1 MGLKCSK
8 EALINS
14 SRARRGILGF
24 APEIKII
31 PRPQDNRGDSNYIE
45 FFNPIGRLIFQPFRV
60 AIPPVMTAG
69 TSRWDRPSRRHSLR
83 CRVQAPVDVTVLRSG
98 VPDTVPGRIVD
109 LGAGGVSAV
118 LARELNP
125 GESVGVEI
133 DLPGPAGRL
142 RMRALVRHHDKL
154 RCGMEFVGLSDQQKA
169 ALRALTKKGRERER
183 DTVRPGPQASGSP
196 LIPEMPGGKW
206 TGKGSESGTAGSPVP
221 EPGMRS
227 RGWIF
232 LLASIVILLAVLRW
246 RWDRG
251 WEELEAGLHLA
262 EPAEQ
267 PETQVSAEV
276 MQRLVTHRVD
286 PEYPEAAR
294 SGHLQG
300 IVIADVVI
308 GRDGSVL
315 SVHPISGPE
324 VFTQPAA
331 EALRWWRFEPYRQD
345 GRPIVVATT
354 VAVEFKP

>member
-1 MGLKCSK
+1 
-8 EALINS
+8 
-14 SRARRGILGF
+14 
-24 APEIKII
+24 
-31 PRPQDNRGDSNYIE
+31 
-45 FFNPIGRLIFQPFRV
+45 
-60 AIPPVMTAG
+60 
-69 TSRWDRPSRRHSLR
+69 
-83 CRVQAPVDVTVLRSG
+83 VDVTVLRSG
-98 VPDTVPGRIVD
+98 VSDTVPGRIVD

-118 LARELNP
+118 LAREVRP

-133 DLPGPAGRL
+133 DLPEPAGRL

-154 RCGMEFVGLSDQQKA
+154 RCGMEFVGLSDEQKA
-169 ALRALTKKGRERER
+169 AIRALTKKGRER
-183 DTVRPGPQASGSP
+183 DKSRPVARVSGAP
-196 LIPEMPGGKW
+196 PVAEMSGGSW
-206 TGKGSESGTAGSPVP
+206 AGKGSESGTAGSPAP
-221 EPGMRS
+221 EPAMRS

-262 EPAEQ
+262 EPVEQ

-276 MQRLVTHRVD
+276 MERLVTHRVD

-300 IVIADVVI
+300 IVVADVII

-315 SVHPISGPE
+315 RVHPVSGPE
-324 VFTQPAA
+324 VFLQPAA

-345 GRPIVVATT
+345 GRPVVVATT